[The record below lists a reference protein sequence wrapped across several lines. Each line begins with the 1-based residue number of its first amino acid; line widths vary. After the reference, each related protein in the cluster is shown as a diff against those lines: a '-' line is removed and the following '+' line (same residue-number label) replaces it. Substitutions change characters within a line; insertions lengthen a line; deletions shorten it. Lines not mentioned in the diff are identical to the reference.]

1 MTEVR
6 AWNLSKGVKYSSNT
20 EYLVLKWWLIGGE
33 GKATSIRRAVFFNTK
48 ALYLLWWII
57 VRLGVSCKTITRT
70 RTNSRVVVL
79 GWHIQSFVQGYT
91 LNLKGH
97 HNPPKKK
104 WKDNARRNS
113 KSPKKFDSNPKLI
126 FWDFKVFFF
135 FLYFLGHSGALE
147 RWSGGG
153 KRTPYVTWSYIQP
166 FVWGSKLNLRW
177 YQNNNKRQEE
187 TLEFKENNFDPTLYV
202 LKILNFRIFLYVVVV
217 VVLFLFVYWAL
228 GCTQTTIRVMELGD
242 KNLSTISGVLN
253 FPRNPNTCL
262 RYSSPSCSV
271 WQNMYE
277 TSRSFSIT

>member
-97 HNPPKKK
+97 HNPP
-104 WKDNARRNS
+104 
-113 KSPKKFDSNPKLI
+113 PKKNEK
-126 FWDFKVFFF
+126 
-135 FLYFLGHSGALE
+135 
-147 RWSGGG
+147 
-153 KRTPYVTWSYIQP
+153 TM
-166 FVWGSKLNLRW
+166 
-177 YQNNNKRQEE
+177 QEE
-187 TLEFKENNFDPTLYV
+187 TLNLP
-202 LKILNFRIFLYVVVV
+202 
-217 VVLFLFVYWAL
+217 
-228 GCTQTTIRVMELGD
+228 
-242 KNLSTISGVLN
+242 KNLIQIQNWFFEISK
-253 FPRNPNTCL
+253 FF
-262 RYSSPSCSV
+262 SSSYIFWGTLAHSNGGRVVGNAHP
-271 WQNMYE
+271 
-277 TSRSFSIT
+277 T